1 MLRTTSAIAMVAS
14 FVSLH
19 AMLHVSQL
27 AAQDDQR
34 ARLHYESGASYYE
47 AGEYEDALRE
57 FHRAYELSQRPQLF
71 YNLSLCYQNLGD
83 LEQAASFLERYL
95 GEVETIE
102 NRANLEIRLRNLR
115 ERVERERAAQGAN
128 GEPERDATA
137 QPATSQPTETHVEPT
152 TAAPAAEAVVETESA
167 ASTTA
172 PSSAGDSLNVGAVAG
187 FSVAAVGLVM
197 GGVFGGLTLAEDSRL
212 AGTPCGVAG
221 SCGDA
226 EVSDL
231 RTFALVAD
239 VGFGVA
245 LAGAAVGALFLII
258 GPGDSG
264 DERASLRAAPIASR
278 SVLGLSLEGSF

>member
-1 MLRTTSAIAMVAS
+1 MVAS

-19 AMLHVSQL
+19 AMLHVSSL

-83 LEQAASFLERYL
+83 LEQAATFLERYL
-95 GEVETIE
+95 SEVESIE

-115 ERVERERAAQGAN
+115 ERVERERAAQAAS
-128 GEPERDATA
+128 GEPERDTTVQATTA
-137 QPATSQPTETHVEPT
+137 EPTETTRPT
-152 TAAPAAEAVVETESA
+152 TAEPEAGA
-167 ASTTA
+167 ASVDSPTA
-172 PSSAGDSLNVGAVAG
+172 PSSSQDSLNVGAVAG

-226 EVSDL
+226 ELSDL

-264 DERASLRAAPIASR
+264 GERASLRAAPMASGT
-278 SVLGLSLEGSF
+278 VLGLSLEGSF